1 MAKTMKS
8 LFLILVF
15 GFLLL
20 NVTNYSFA
28 QSEQV
33 VVLET
38 TSGNIVIEFFPA
50 DAPKTVDNFLNL
62 SESGFYD
69 GVIFHRII
77 KDFMIQGGDPL
88 SKDPESQSLWGTG
101 DAGQNIDAEFNTIKH
116 NRGILSMARSADP
129 NSASSQFF
137 IVHGDSNFL
146 DEQYTVFGRIVTQES
161 FDTLDKIALLETGAR
176 DIPIDPEQAKI
187 LTAKVVQRSEIS
199 DMLELGEPELV
210 LSSTIQETETE
221 EGPYVNNKLG
231 ITLTV
236 PTGWTVQEP
245 QKTSPDVPDIVF
257 VGPKAGEMNPVIS
270 ISIMSTDGR
279 TLQQIIEERRAAIQP
294 SIDEG
299 NLEILSDEVT
309 VVNGKEA
316 WVVQALGVF
325 PSEPDL
331 TKIKFAEVMIY
342 TFEKIYII
350 TYTNAEEDFEN
361 NVEHFENAKNTFSI
375 QGDDTQPLGIASADE
390 TSQEGGGCL
399 IATATFGSELAP
411 QVQQLRELRDETV
424 LQTESGTAFM
434 KQFNQFYYSFS
445 PTIADLERENP
456 IFKEAVKVT
465 ITPLL
470 VTLSILNHV
479 DIDSEQEMLGYGIGI
494 ILMNIGMYFVAPAI
508 VVYRLRK
515 YTTLKPMIRNLNGK
529 TID

>member
-1 MAKTMKS
+1 MAKTMKR
-8 LFLILVF
+8 LFLIFIF

-20 NVTNYSFA
+20 NVTNHSFA
-28 QSEQV
+28 QSEQI

-38 TSGNIVIEFFPA
+38 TSGNIVIEFFPE
-50 DAPKTVDNFLNL
+50 DAPKTVENFLNL
-62 SESGFYD
+62 AESGFYD

-88 SKDPESQSLWGTG
+88 SKDPESQSMWGTG
-101 DAGQNIDAEFNTIKH
+101 DAGQNIEAEFNTIKH

-161 FDTLDKIALLETGAR
+161 FDTLDKIASLETGSR

-187 LTAKVVQRSEIS
+187 LTTKVVQRSEIS
-199 DMLELGEPELV
+199 DLLELDEPERV
-210 LSSTIQETETE
+210 LSSTPITQPTETE
-221 EGPYVNNKLG
+221 SEFVPYANNRLG
-231 ITLTV
+231 ISLLA
-236 PTGWTVQEP
+236 PTGWLVQEP
-245 QKTSPDVPDIVF
+245 QKTSPDIPDIVF
-257 VGPKAGEMNPVIS
+257 IGPKAGEINPIIS
-270 ISIMSTDGR
+270 ISIMSTEGK
-279 TLQQIIEERRAAIQP
+279 TLQQIIDDRKITIQP
-294 SIDEG
+294 TIDAG
-299 NLEILSDEVT
+299 NLKILSNDTGVINDREV
-309 VVNGKEA
+309 

-325 PSEPDL
+325 PSGSDIIP
-331 TKIKFAEVMIY
+331 IKFAEVMIH

-350 TYTNAEEDFEN
+350 TYTNVEEDFETHKAAY
-361 NVEHFENAKNTFSI
+361 EKAIDSFSI
-375 QGDDTQPLGIASADE
+375 QGDGTQPLSIASEDKTTQE
-390 TSQEGGGCL
+390 EGGGCL

-411 QVQQLRELRDETV
+411 QVQQLRELRDEIV
-424 LQTESGTAFM
+424 LQTESGTIFM

-456 IFKEAVKVT
+456 AFKEAVKVT

-470 VTLSILNHV
+470 ASLSILNYV

-508 VVYRLRK
+508 VIHRLRK
-515 YTTLKPMIRNLNGK
+515 
-529 TID
+529 

>member
-8 LFLILVF
+8 LFLIFVF

-20 NVTNYSFA
+20 NVTNHSFA

-38 TSGNIVIEFFPA
+38 TSGNIVIEFFPE

-62 SESGFYD
+62 AESGFYD
-69 GVIFHRII
+69 GIIFHRII

-88 SKDPESQSLWGTG
+88 SKVPELKSQWGTG
-101 DAGQNIDAEFNTIKH
+101 DAGQNIEAEFNSIKH
-116 NRGILSMARSADP
+116 NRGIVSMARSAHPD
-129 NSASSQFF
+129 SASSQFF

-161 FDTLDKIALLETGAR
+161 FDTLDKIASLEKGAK
-176 DIPIDPEQAKI
+176 DVPIDPEQAKI

-199 DMLELGEPELV
+199 DLLELNEPERV
-210 LSSTIQETETE
+210 LTSTPTIQSTETE
-221 EGPYVNNKLG
+221 SEFVPYVNNRLG
-231 ITLTV
+231 ISLLA
-236 PTGWTVQEP
+236 PTGWLVQEP

-257 VGPKAGEMNPVIS
+257 IGSKVGEINPIIS
-270 ISIMSTDGR
+270 IAIMSTEGK
-279 TLQQIIEERRAAIQP
+279 TLQQIIDERRATIQP
-294 SIDEG
+294 VIDEG
-299 NLEILSDEVT
+299 DLEIISDEMGVI
-309 VVNGKEA
+309 NGREA
-316 WVVQALGVF
+316 WIVQALGVY
-325 PSEPDL
+325 PSGSNL
-331 TKIKFAEVMIY
+331 NFVKFAEVMIHTY
-342 TFEKIYII
+342 EKIYII
-350 TYTNAEEDFEN
+350 TYTNDEEDFETHK
-361 NVEHFENAKNTFSI
+361 VKYEKVIDSFSI
-375 QGDDTQPLGIASADE
+375 QGDSTQSLSL
-390 TSQEGGGCL
+390 TSEDKISQEEGGGCL

-456 IFKEAVKVT
+456 VFKEAVKVT

-470 VTLSILNHV
+470 ATLSILNHV

-494 ILMNIGMYFVAPAI
+494 ILMNIGMYFVAPT
-508 VVYRLRK
+508 VVIHRLRK
-515 YTTLKPMIRNLNGK
+515 
-529 TID
+529 

>member
-1 MAKTMKS
+1 MKS
-8 LFLILVF
+8 LFLIF
-15 GFLLL
+15 IFSFLLL
-20 NVTNYSFA
+20 NVTNHSFA

-38 TSGNIVIEFFPA
+38 TSGNIVIEFFPE

-62 SESGFYD
+62 AESGFYD

-101 DAGQNIDAEFNTIKH
+101 DAGQNIEAEFNTIKH
-116 NRGILSMARSADP
+116 NRGIVSMARSANPD
-129 NSASSQFF
+129 SASSQFF
-137 IVHGDSNFL
+137 IVHANSNFL
-146 DEQYTVFGRIVTQES
+146 DEQYTIFGRLVTQES

-176 DIPIDPEQAKI
+176 DVPIDTEQAKI

-199 DMLELGEPELV
+199 DLLELGDPERV
-210 LSSTIQETETE
+210 LSSTIQETESE
-221 EGPYVNNKLG
+221 FGPYVNNRLG
-231 ITLTV
+231 VSLLA

-245 QKTSPDVPDIVF
+245 QKTAPDAPDIVF
-257 VGPKAGEMNPVIS
+257 IGPTTGELPPVIS
-270 ISIMSTDGR
+270 IGIMLTDGK
-279 TLQQIIEERRAAIQP
+279 TLQQFVDERKAIFQP
-294 SIDEG
+294 EIDADR
-299 NLEILSDEVT
+299 LKLISDNVG
-309 VVNGKEA
+309 VINGKEA
-316 WVVQALGVF
+316 WVVQAIGTTGGPNPV
-325 PSEPDL
+325 
-331 TKIKFAEVMIY
+331 IY
-342 TFEKIYII
+342 KSDQAVIHTFEKFYII
-350 TYTNAEEDFEN
+350 TYTNSEEDFETHKAN
-361 NVEHFENAKNTFSI
+361 YEKAIDSFSI
-375 QGDDTQPLGIASADE
+375 QGDGTQPLSIASEDE
-390 TSQEGGGCL
+390 TTKEGGGCL

-456 IFKEAVKVT
+456 VFKEAVKVT

-470 VTLSILNHV
+470 TTLSILNHV
-479 DIDSEQEMLGYGIGI
+479 DIESEQEMLGYGIGI

-508 VVYRLRK
+508 VIHRLRK
-515 YTTLKPMIRNLNGK
+515 
-529 TID
+529 

>member
-8 LFLILVF
+8 LFLIFIF

-20 NVTNYSFA
+20 NVTNHSFA
-28 QSEQV
+28 QSEQL

-38 TSGNIVIEFFPA
+38 TSGNIVIEFFLE

-62 SESGFYD
+62 AESGFYD

-101 DAGQNIDAEFNTIKH
+101 DASQNIDAEFNTIKH

-161 FDTLDKIALLETGAR
+161 FDTLDKIASLEAGAR

-199 DMLELGEPELV
+199 NLLDLGEPELV

-221 EGPYVNNKLG
+221 SEFEPYINNKLG
-231 ITLTV
+231 ISLLA
-236 PTGWTVQEP
+236 PTGWTVQKP

-257 VGPKAGEMNPVIS
+257 IGPKTGEIPPAIS
-270 ISIMSTDGR
+270 IGIISTGGK
-279 TLQQIIEERRAAIQP
+279 TLQQYIDERMAAIQP
-294 SIDEG
+294 VIDEG
-299 NLEILSDEVT
+299 TLEILSNRMT
-309 VVNGKEA
+309 AVNDREA
-316 WVVQALGVF
+316 WAIEAIGGTR
-325 PSEPDL
+325 SGSDIII
-331 TKIKFAEVMIY
+331 IKFAEVAIH
-342 TFEKIYII
+342 TFEKVYII
-350 TYTNAEEDFEN
+350 IYSNTEEDFEN
-361 NVEHFENAKNTFSI
+361 YKVTYENVINSFSI
-375 QGDDTQPLGIASADE
+375 QDDSTPPLSIASADE

-399 IATATFGSELAP
+399 IATATFGSELSP
-411 QVQQLRELRDETV
+411 QVQQLRELRDNTV
-424 LQTESGTAFM
+424 LNTKSGTAFM
-434 KQFNQFYYSFS
+434 TGFNQFYYSFS
-445 PTIADLERENP
+445 PTIADWERESP
-456 IFKEAVKVT
+456 VFKELVKVV

-470 VTLSILNHV
+470 ATLSILNHV
-479 DIDSEQEMLGYGIGI
+479 DIDSDQEMLGYGIGI
-494 ILMNIGMYFVAPAI
+494 ILMNVGMYFVAPVMI
-508 VVYRLRK
+508 VYRFRK
-515 YTTLKPMIRNLNGK
+515 
-529 TID
+529 

>member
-1 MAKTMKS
+1 MAKTMKR
-8 LFLILVF
+8 LFLIFIF

-20 NVTNYSFA
+20 NITNHSFA

-33 VVLET
+33 VILET
-38 TSGNIVIEFFPA
+38 TSGNIVIEFFPE
-50 DAPKTVDNFLNL
+50 DAPKTVENFLNL
-62 SESGFYD
+62 AESGFYD

-88 SKDPESQSLWGTG
+88 SKDPKSQSLWGTG
-101 DAGQNIDAEFNTIKH
+101 DAGQNIGAEFNSIKH
-116 NRGILSMARSADP
+116 NRGIVSMARSAHPD
-129 NSASSQFF
+129 SASSQFF

-161 FDTLDKIALLETGAR
+161 FDTLDKIASLEKGAK
-176 DIPIDPEQAKI
+176 DIPTDPEQAKI

-199 DMLELGEPELV
+199 DLLELNEPERV

-221 EGPYVNNKLG
+221 SEFVPYANNRLG
-231 ITLTV
+231 ISLLA
-236 PTGWTVQEP
+236 PTGWIVQEP

-257 VGPKAGEMNPVIS
+257 VGPKAGEINPVIS
-270 ISIMSTDGR
+270 IGIMSTEGK
-279 TLQQIIEERRAAIQP
+279 TLQQVIDERRAVIQP
-294 SIDEG
+294 VIDEG

-309 VVNGKEA
+309 VVDGKEA

-325 PSEPDL
+325 PSGSDL
-331 TKIKFAEVMIY
+331 IKIKFAEVMIH

-350 TYTNAEEDFEN
+350 TYTNVEEDFETHKVN
-361 NVEHFENAKNTFSI
+361 YENVINSFSI
-375 QGDDTQPLGIASADE
+375 QGDGTQPLSIASEDKITQE
-390 TSQEGGGCL
+390 EGGGCL

-434 KQFNQFYYSFS
+434 KHFNQFYYSFS

-456 IFKEAVKVT
+456 VFKEAVKVT

-470 VTLSILNHV
+470 TTLSILNHV

-508 VVYRLRK
+508 VIHRLRK
-515 YTTLKPMIRNLNGK
+515 
-529 TID
+529 

>member
-8 LFLILVF
+8 LFLIF
-15 GFLLL
+15 IIGFLLL
-20 NVTNYSFA
+20 NVTNHSFA
-28 QSEQV
+28 QSEQL

-38 TSGNIVIEFFPA
+38 TSGTIVIEFFPE

-62 SESGFYD
+62 AESGFYD

-101 DAGQNIDAEFNTIKH
+101 DAGQNIDAEFNSIKH
-116 NRGILSMARSADP
+116 NRGILSMARSAHPD
-129 NSASSQFF
+129 SASSQFF

-146 DEQYTVFGRIVTQES
+146 DEQYTVFGRIATQES
-161 FDTLDKIALLETGAR
+161 FDTLDKIASLETSAR
-176 DIPIDPEQAKI
+176 DVPTDPEQAKI

-199 DMLELGEPELV
+199 DLLDLNEPERI
-210 LSSTIQETETE
+210 LSFTPAIQPTETE
-221 EGPYVNNKLG
+221 SEFVPYANNRLG
-231 ITLTV
+231 ISLLA
-236 PTGWTVQEP
+236 PTGWIVQEP
-245 QKTSPDVPDIVF
+245 QKTSPDVPDVVF
-257 VGPKAGEMNPVIS
+257 VGPKAGEINPVIS
-270 ISIMSTDGR
+270 IGIMSTEGR
-279 TLQQIIEERRAAIQP
+279 TLQQVIEERRIVIQP
-294 SIDEG
+294 VIDEG

-309 VVNGKEA
+309 VVDGKEA
-316 WVVQALGVF
+316 WAVQALGVF
-325 PSEPDL
+325 PSGSDL
-331 TKIKFAEVMIY
+331 IKIKFAEVMIH

-350 TYTNAEEDFEN
+350 TYTNVEEDFETHKVN
-361 NVEHFENAKNTFSI
+361 YENVINSFSI
-375 QGDDTQPLGIASADE
+375 QGDGTQPLSIASEDKITQE
-390 TSQEGGGCL
+390 EGGGCL

-456 IFKEAVKVT
+456 VFKEAVKVT

-470 VTLSILNHV
+470 ATLSILNHV

-494 ILMNIGMYFVAPAI
+494 ILMNIGMYFVAP
-508 VVYRLRK
+508 VVVIHRLRK
-515 YTTLKPMIRNLNGK
+515 
-529 TID
+529 

>member
-1 MAKTMKS
+1 MES
-8 LFLILVF
+8 IFLIFIL

-20 NVTNYSFA
+20 NVTNLSFA
-28 QSEQV
+28 QSEQFV
-33 VVLET
+33 ILET
-38 TSGNIVIEFFPA
+38 TLGNIVIEFFPE

-62 SESGFYD
+62 AESGFYD

-88 SKDPESQSLWGTG
+88 SKDPELKSKWGTG
-101 DAGQNIDAEFNTIKH
+101 DAGQNIEAEFNTIKH

-129 NSASSQFF
+129 DSASSQFF

-146 DEQYTVFGRIVTQES
+146 DEQYTIFGRIVTQES
-161 FDTLDKIALLETGAR
+161 FDTLDKIASLETGTR
-176 DIPIDPEQAKI
+176 DVPIDPEQAKI

-199 DMLELGEPELV
+199 NLLELDEPERV

-221 EGPYVNNKLG
+221 SEFEPYVNNRLG
-231 ITLTV
+231 ISLLA

-245 QKTSPDVPDIVF
+245 QKTSPDVPDVVF
-257 VGPKAGEMNPVIS
+257 VGPKAGEIPPVIS
-270 ISIMSTDGR
+270 ISIMSTGGK
-279 TLQQIIEERRAAIQP
+279 TLQQIIDERRAVIQP
-294 SIDEG
+294 TIDEG

-309 VVNGKEA
+309 DVDGREA
-316 WVVQALGVF
+316 WVLRALGDF
-325 PSEPDL
+325 PSGSDII
-331 TKIKFAEVMIY
+331 KIKFAEVMIH
-342 TFEKIYII
+342 TFEKVYII
-350 TYTNAEEDFEN
+350 IYTNVEEDFEN
-361 NVEHFENAKNTFSI
+361 YEVNYENVINSFSI
-375 QGDDTQPLGIASADE
+375 QGDGTQPLSIASTDE
-390 TSQEGGGCL
+390 TTQEEGGGCL
-399 IATATFGSELAP
+399 IATAAFGSELAP

-456 IFKEAVKVT
+456 VFKEAVKVT

-470 VTLSILNHV
+470 ATLSILNHV

-494 ILMNIGMYFVAPAI
+494 ILMNIGMYFVAPA
-508 VVYRLRK
+508 VVIHRLRK
-515 YTTLKPMIRNLNGK
+515 
-529 TID
+529 